1 MRSDRGGAE
10 QVHDAGSNA
19 NGQGP
24 GQDRDS
30 LAVQP
35 VSSEEQIKAP
45 TRTLAA
51 HAAATTFGDL
61 SNRDATRLT
70 RLIVEAVGCALGA
83 QILEQGQMYVGY
95 VRDQGCRPKSTVL
108 GTSSMTSSALAAW
121 ANSGLINT
129 LDFDD
134 TLFGHPGA
142 TVVGTALA
150 VAEARHATGR
160 DLLTAVAVGYEVSLR
175 VSEAIKASVGRWRQV
190 TASSTAQTLGA
201 VAAAAKLLGLDEDA
215 TEMAYGLAAS
225 MAPVPAIRKFGT
237 QDCGRIAWTKN
248 QYAAAA
254 LAGVTGAQLAAR
266 GAVGP
271 EAVLDG
277 DTGFWIMAGSDRFDP
292 SALVDGLGDDWRFHQ
307 VAFKPYPCCRFF
319 HPSIDALVE
328 LLKAENVRPDD
339 VAVIR
344 VNSVL
349 HLQTF
354 LNRRPV
360 TPYDAEFSLP
370 HALALTA
377 LRVRPGLD
385 WFDEAHLRNTRV
397 HELMDAVQVDVSEEA
412 ERAFALHRPYRTKV
426 ELGTRDGH
434 RTQISVDAPLGHPVN
449 PMTEEALDAKFLHL
463 AGSAIGVGGAEH
475 LLKTLSRLQDVD
487 DVAELL
493 PLLA

>member
-1 MRSDRGGAE
+1 MRDYGGGAE

-19 NGQGP
+19 NGQVSGVDP
-24 GQDRDS
+24 ET
-30 LAVQP
+30 LATRP
-35 VSSEEQIKAP
+35 MSSEEQITAP
-45 TRTLAA
+45 TRALAT
-51 HAAATTFGDL
+51 HAAATAFGDL
-61 SNRDATRLT
+61 SSRDVSRLT
-70 RLIVEAVGCALGA
+70 RLVVEAVGCALGA
-83 QILEQGQMYVGY
+83 QALEQGRLYVDY

-108 GTSSMTSSALAAW
+108 GTSTMTSAALAAW
-121 ANSGLINT
+121 ANAGLINT

-150 VAEARHATGR
+150 VAEECHASGC

-175 VSEAIKASVGRWRQV
+175 VSEAIKASVGRWLQV
-190 TASSTAQTLGA
+190 TASSTAQTLGS
-201 VAAAAKLLGLDEDA
+201 VAAAAKLLDLDESR
-215 TEMAYGLAAS
+215 TEMAYGFAAS
-225 MAPVPAIRKFGT
+225 MAPVPAIRKFGA

-254 LAGVTGAQLAAR
+254 LAGATGAELAAR

-271 EAVLDG
+271 VAVLDG

-319 HPSIDALVE
+319 HPSIDALME
-328 LLKAENVRPDD
+328 LLKAENVGPDD
-339 VAVIR
+339 VAEIR
-344 VNSVL
+344 VISVL

-377 LRVRPGLD
+377 LRVPPGLD
-385 WFDEAHLRNTRV
+385 WFDGAHLHNPRV
-397 HELMDAVQVDVSEEA
+397 LELMDAVQVEVSEEA
-412 ERAFALHRPYRTKV
+412 ERAFEVHRPYRTKV
-426 ELGTRDGH
+426 ELVTRDG
-434 RTQISVDAPLGHPVN
+434 RPIQMSVDAPLGHPTN

-463 AGSAIGVGGAEH
+463 AGSAIGFGRAEH
-475 LLKTLSRLQDVD
+475 VLKTLSRLQDFD